1 MLYVACGRAG
11 ARARLLTLGHGGPGP
26 STPRTQLASVAKG
39 KELEGL
45 EMALRLYNE
54 PEFLRRYMPR
64 R

>member
-1 MLYVACGRAG
+1 MTPSPSPPVTRPGLQVA
-11 ARARLLTLGHGGPGP
+11 
-26 STPRTQLASVAKG
+26 SIAKG

-54 PEFLRRYMPR
+54 PEFLKRYMPR